1 MNVDKWIVAL
11 QHPLVLGGFAL
22 FLFASLIKPLFLNNK
37 KLSGTA
43 TERLLVR
50 GMNLA
55 FALALLAIA
64 GGLLLSWKPNA
75 TDGEIN
81 LILILA
87 VLAAGV
93 SLLLNYLNVQST
105 KGSNSPVINA
115 EGNVALTYGLDE
127 KQLEVMLKEHEERI
141 VSKILNQQNLLKD
154 RAGQSTQGD
163 QSPTIKTGGNVHT
176 NCGDTITIGA
186 QGHFIGLSLKQQ
198 LQIVQNKLADL
209 KKTYDE
215 ELTRR
220 KSIAEALIILIKLQR
235 QMPEEQIRQAKAKL
249 ERGDT
254 EAAKQVFRELAEKKS
269 DAAALAAYQLG
280 QIAESELDYTEA
292 IQQYKKAVALEKD
305 NVEYRQAVER
315 YQQAAER
322 SPYELQG
329 NA

>member
-1 MNVDKWIVAL
+1 
-11 QHPLVLGGFAL
+11 
-22 FLFASLIKPLFLNNK
+22 
-37 KLSGTA
+37 
-43 TERLLVR
+43 
-50 GMNLA
+50 
-55 FALALLAIA
+55 
-64 GGLLLSWKPNA
+64 LLLSWKPNA
-75 TDGEIN
+75 TGGEIN

-115 EGNVALTYGLDE
+115 EGAVALTYGVDE
-127 KQLEVMLKEHEERI
+127 KQLEVMLKKHEERI

-154 RAGQSTQGD
+154 RAVQSTKGE
-163 QSPTIKTGGNVHT
+163 QSPAIKTGGNVH
-176 NCGDTITIGA
+176 IIGA
-186 QGHFIGLSLKQQ
+186 QGHFIDLSLKQQ

-220 KSIAEALIILIKLQR
+220 KNIAEALIILIKLQR

-280 QIAESELDYTEA
+280 QIAESELDYAEA
-292 IQQYKKAVALEKD
+292 MQQYKKAVALEEN
-305 NVEYRQAVER
+305 NVEYRRAVER
-315 YQQAAER
+315 I
-322 SPYELQG
+322 PYELQG

>member
-50 GMNLA
+50 GMNFA

-75 TDGEIN
+75 AGGELN
-81 LILILA
+81 FILILA
-87 VLAAGV
+87 LLAAGI
-93 SLLLNYLNVQST
+93 SWLLNRQQNQTGGRTVQST
-105 KGSNSPVINA
+105 KGDNSSVIN
-115 EGNVALTYGLDE
+115 GRDNISVKYGLDE

-154 RAGQSTQGD
+154 RAVQSTKGE
-163 QSPTIKTGGNVHT
+163 QSPAIKIGGNVH
-176 NCGDTITIGA
+176 IIGA
-186 QGHFIGLSLKQQ
+186 QGHFIDLSLKQQ

-220 KSIAEALIILIKLQR
+220 KNIAEALIILIKLQR

-292 IQQYKKAVALEKD
+292 IQQYKKAVALEEN
-305 NVEYRQAVER
+305 NVEYRRAVER
-315 YQQAAER
+315 I
-322 SPYELQG
+322 PYELQG